1 MRSRLCMDALL
12 RTLLAPLSLLLT
24 TQLGACSNAAAQGG
38 EEPMQCAPCTNS
50 FAGVR
55 HTLELEEVRS
65 QAPTAR
71 AESRWAEE
79 MGETPES
86 LAALSSHEMRGW
98 RYPIELGADETYQP
112 HPGAEARSPSIYMV
126 VADVHDPWVVARGSG
141 IRVSRA
147 SELEWSGEASVATID
162 REPLILFPRGD
173 HIPAPADEWF
183 CEPGHG
189 FQCSSTRLVAL
200 EAIGPNPAIRTRMEP
215 IVGFGSF
222 ETVHL
227 VHELVSFSVLALPA
241 AYLVLRRESGRGS
254 HPSTLGV
261 RR

>member
-24 TQLGACSNAAAQGG
+24 TLAWWALPPNAAAQGG
-38 EEPMQCAPCTNS
+38 EELMQCAPFVQNS

-86 LAALSSHEMRGW
+86 LAALSSHEMG
-98 RYPIELGADETYQP
+98 GAIQSSWVRTRRTSRTR
-112 HPGAEARSPSIYMV
+112 AEARSPSIYMV

-147 SELEWSGEASVATID
+147 SEFGVEREASVATLD

-200 EAIGPNPAIRTRMEP
+200 EAIGPETCDTDEANGTLLWWFREFRDRASRSRGWRSASARARTACR
-215 IVGFGSF
+215 
-222 ETVHL
+222 
-227 VHELVSFSVLALPA
+227 VSGIA
-241 AYLVLRRESGRGS
+241 RGR
-254 HPSTLGV
+254 V
-261 RR
+261 E